1 MDKMIEVNYKG
12 KDSKQFLEGTTLFEI
27 SYDYKKFYNYPILI
41 AKVNNEIEE
50 LSHKIYKR
58 SNIDFYDRSTIIGNT
73 IYGRSL
79 QFILVL
85 AVKRVLGK
93 EADVLIEH
101 SMDKGFYC
109 EIQGVDI
116 NLKMLKDVENGMKEI
131 VSRNLLFHKIS
142 VSRSDAIA
150 YFKKHKQIDKV
161 KVLSYISNSYVNLY
175 QLEDVYDYF
184 YGDLAYSTGQ
194 IDSFILTYIK
204 NNGFVVSYPTISN
217 PECTLDYIHREKL
230 FNKFLEYTNWGRQ
243 LKISNAADLNDL
255 IANGKYKEVIQISEY
270 YSNIQ
275 LMDIAKE
282 IYDNRKTIKLVL
294 LAGPTSSGKTTTAKK
309 LELFLQ
315 ASGVKTHQIS
325 VDNYFLPREKTPKT
339 EDGEYDFESIRAI
352 DINLFNRHLNKLI
365 NNEKVLLP
373 EFNFITGKREY
384 HKNWLQIGD
393 DDVIILEGLHAL
405 NNELTLVVDRKNKYK
420 IYVSPLT
427 QLNIDKHNRIHT
439 SDIRRLRRIVRDNQ
453 YRGYSASDTLHR
465 WKEVTKGEEKN
476 VFSLQDDVDVVVNSA
491 LIYEIGVLKTFV
503 EPLLF
508 SVNENDEVY
517 PEAIGLINLL
527 RNFLPI
533 PTEDIP
539 KDSVLREFIGHSF
552 FKQ

>member
-405 NNELTLVVDRKNKYK
+405 NDELTLVVDRKNKYK